1 MWREYITTYPA
12 DPNAFVMLVISGF
25 VFGFVFYRAMKQN
38 KLPRL
43 RRLAAVEAIED
54 GIKRTVELG
63 KRVARALA
71 IRALTTALK
80 YFTFSIEHKGQVGGA
95 ARLGRYILMIGFGIL
110 FTMSGLTRAG
120 WLVTGLRYLL
130 FDWPAMLP

>member
-71 IRALTTALK
+71 IRALTTALNISLSALNTK
-80 YFTFSIEHKGQVGGA
+80 VK
-95 ARLGRYILMIGFGIL
+95 
-110 FTMSGLTRAG
+110 
-120 WLVTGLRYLL
+120 
-130 FDWPAMLP
+130 